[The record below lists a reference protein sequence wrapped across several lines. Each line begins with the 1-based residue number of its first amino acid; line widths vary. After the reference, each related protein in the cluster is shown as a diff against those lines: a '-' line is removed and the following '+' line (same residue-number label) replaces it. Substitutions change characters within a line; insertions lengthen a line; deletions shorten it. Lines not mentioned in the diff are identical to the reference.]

1 MRSEK
6 KSVKDMLSDNMVK
19 LGKRGVQKS
28 ILLML
33 YEPKVP
39 EKLKDLR
46 K

>member
-1 MRSEK
+1 MKNEK
-6 KSVKDMLSDNMVK
+6 KNVKEMFSDNMVK
-19 LGKRGVQKS
+19 LGKRGVQKC
-28 ILLML
+28 LLYML